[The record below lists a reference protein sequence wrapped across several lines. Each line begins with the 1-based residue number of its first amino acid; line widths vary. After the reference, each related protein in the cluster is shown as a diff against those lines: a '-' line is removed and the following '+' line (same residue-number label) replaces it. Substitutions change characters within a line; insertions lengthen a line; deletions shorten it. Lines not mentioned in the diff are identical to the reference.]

1 MREISITTFYLYNF
15 PFLLIFVV
23 VAFGYKLSEHESAE
37 ITNEIEEHI
46 KVKYENKEVLVGYNG
61 TNGK

>member
-1 MREISITTFYLYNF
+1 MREISITTLYLYNL

-46 KVKYENKEVLVGYNG
+46 KVKYENKEVLVEFNG